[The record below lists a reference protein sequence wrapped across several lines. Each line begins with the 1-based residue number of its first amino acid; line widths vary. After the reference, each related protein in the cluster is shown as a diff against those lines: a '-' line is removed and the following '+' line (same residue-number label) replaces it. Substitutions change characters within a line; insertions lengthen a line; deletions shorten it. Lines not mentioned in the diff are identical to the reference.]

1 MEKPYRGRIAPSPTG
16 YLHLGHARTFWTACQ
31 RAKAA
36 NGTLLFRN
44 DDLDPHRSKPEF
56 IAAMIEDLRWLGLEW
71 TEPIVNQSERMP
83 LYRATLKKLISQG
96 DAYECTCTR
105 KDLAASSQAPHEDE
119 DDEPIYNG
127 KCRSATK
134 LCHSEER
141 SDEESHSANPAA
153 NLSGKATYRFRIADN
168 TPITFE
174 DANLGPQTFTPQKD
188 FGDFLLWSRD
198 GIPSYQ
204 FATVV
209 DDAGMHITEVVRGAD
224 LLKSTARQ
232 ILLQRALGLPT
243 PQYFHCDLLRDE
255 HGVRLAKR
263 HDALALRT
271 LRAQG
276 RTPAEIL
283 SRFTAL

>member
-1 MEKPYRGRIAPSPTG
+1 VSTNYTGRLAPSPTG
-16 YLHLGHARTFWTACQ
+16 YLHLGHARTFWTAYQ
-31 RAKAA
+31 RAQ
-36 NGTLLFRN
+36 NGTLYLRN
-44 DDLDPHRSKPEF
+44 DDLDPHRSKKEF
-56 IAAMIEDLRWLGLEW
+56 VDAMIEDLHWLGITW

-83 LYRATLKKLISQG
+83 LYRAALEKLIAQG

-119 DDEPIYNG
+119 DDEPIYSG
-127 KCRSATK
+127 KCRPKTNN
-134 LCHSEER
+134 LNTCHPER
-141 SDEESHSANPAA
+141 SEGPASS
-153 NLSGKATYRFRIADN
+153 NITYRFKIPTT
-168 TPITFE
+168 TPITFT

-204 FATVV
+204 LANVV
-209 DDAGMHITEVVRGAD
+209 DDAEMQITEVVRGAD

-243 PQYFHCDLLRDE
+243 PQYFHCELLRDE
-255 HGVRLAKR
+255 HNLRLAKR

-271 LRAQG
+271 LRAAG
-276 RTPAEIL
+276 RTPAGIL
-283 SRFTAL
+283 AQF